1 MCLEIAQ
8 LTRVRDD
15 GIVVG
20 MEIDA
25 NFVATLATKDD
36 LMPLT
41 TRQDSPRRLLRSQRR
56 RNWPPPSHRSRREEL
71 ATAIAPLATRVE
83 VHAAIRSDGEETRRH
98 FDVVA
103 ERLQNSINL
112 IAEEH
117 VALNE
122 KIDNVRSEC
131 KADVAA
137 LDHRVTRLESRRR

>member
-1 MCLEIAQ
+1 MAP

-41 TRQDSPRRLLRSQRR
+41 TRQELAAAIAALATKKELAAAIAPLATK
-56 RNWPPPSHRSRREEL
+56 EEL